1 MLRRKFTKEF
11 KVEACK
17 LVLEKDRG
25 IREVA
30 QNLGIGEGMLGRW
43 VRTYRSNRSEAF
55 PGEGNLVGNEKR
67 IRDLEAEVRRLSL
80 EREILKKA
88 MAYFVEPPK

>member
-17 LVLEKDRG
+17 LVSEKGQG

-43 VRTYRSNRSEAF
+43 VRSYRSNQDEAF
-55 PGEGNLVGNEKR
+55 PGEGNLTGNDKR
-67 IRDLEAEVRRLSL
+67 IRDLEAENRRLRL